1 MSTINERFR
10 EIRNKKGL
18 SQEDFARGMHRSRSE
33 IKNIEYGKTEPK
45 EEIIQSVCSAYNV
58 NETWIRTGDSD
69 MFNPVNRDEE
79 ISAFIGD
86 IMSDESDNFRRRLI
100 SVLSRLDASEW
111 SLLEKMAMRLAEAEK
126 KEE

>member
-10 EIRNKKGL
+10 EIRNEKGL

-58 NETWIRTGDSD
+58 NETWIRTGDGD

-79 ISAFIGD
+79 ISAFMGD

-100 SVLSRLDASEW
+100 SVLSRLDTSEW
-111 SLLEKMAMRLAEAEK
+111 ELIEKMAMRLAEAEK